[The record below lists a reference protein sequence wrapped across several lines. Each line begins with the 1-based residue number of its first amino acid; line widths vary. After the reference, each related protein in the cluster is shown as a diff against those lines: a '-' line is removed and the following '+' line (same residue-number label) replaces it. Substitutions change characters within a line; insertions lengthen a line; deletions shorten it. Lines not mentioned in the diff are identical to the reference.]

1 MVTYCSKHRSM
12 LSLINRSIPRAVRVR
27 VRVGGDDYYLHS
39 CSRAMIC
46 RSRSPLSSPF
56 SHPKSSST
64 SISMLSLLLLQCL
77 YLEHGGHGGENDSAG
92 TPMIPSRPSTR
103 VKLQQACFVIDVT
116 RNISFRMPL
125 LVELISTP
133 LRKNQLFF
141 SHSLVILSHDRPLS
155 ESERDQTR
163 PLSADGGACHF
174 FLRFTDGTKTHG
186 KEKVPNSFFPLRS
199 SRTSNSLMF
208 KTWTVE
214 FSQSKSVEMD

>member
-1 MVTYCSKHRSM
+1 MTMVTYCSKHRSM
-12 LSLINRSIPRAVRVR
+12 LSLINRSIPRVVRVR
-27 VRVGGDDYYLHS
+27 VTVGGGDRYLHS

-92 TPMIPSRPSTR
+92 TPRIPSRPSAR

-125 LVELISTP
+125 LAELISIP
-133 LRKNQLFF
+133 LRKNQLFL

-155 ESERDQTR
+155 ESERPNATSIGR
-163 PLSADGGACHF
+163 RWCLPPLFPDVLLGGSMRIVGREGA
-174 FLRFTDGTKTHG
+174 
-186 KEKVPNSFFPLRS
+186 PRS
-199 SRTSNSLMF
+199 NYLLSLYRVLM
-208 KTWTVE
+208 
-214 FSQSKSVEMD
+214 